1 MCQYCL
7 CCQQMQPGLAGAII
21 SSAGLAVGLIM
32 NAVFN
37 LVTVYVLGYRKRQ
50 QEEEEKDR
58 KGREELMSDYETRYV
73 RARGPSLLLSTGFAY
88 VIGSLHNFGIT
99 CRLRP
104 PVSFLS

>member
-1 MCQYCL
+1 
-7 CCQQMQPGLAGAII
+7 MQPGLAGAII

-73 RARGPSLLLSTGFAY
+73 RARGPPLYS
-88 VIGSLHNFGIT
+88 IGSERVIETLDSFSIA

-104 PVSFLS
+104 PVSFRS